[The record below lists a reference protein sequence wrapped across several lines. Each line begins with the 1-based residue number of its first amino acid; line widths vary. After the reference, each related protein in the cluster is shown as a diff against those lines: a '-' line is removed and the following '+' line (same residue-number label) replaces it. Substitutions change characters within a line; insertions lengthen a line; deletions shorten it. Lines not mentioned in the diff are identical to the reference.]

1 MKLPSRYSTTTQHS
15 KFRTAM
21 GFPSIPDWAHCRA
34 KSMAWTKS
42 ILVHPENLNIDTPVL
57 AVGALRSSSPAPKKG
72 SGEVDRTEL
81 TQKNL
86 LAPR

>member
-1 MKLPSRYSTTTQHS
+1 
-15 KFRTAM
+15 
-21 GFPSIPDWAHCRA
+21 
-34 KSMAWTKS
+34 MAWTKS